1 MFRPIGR
8 GKVLGRE
15 MLGYVAQSES
25 IVSSELR
32 MAHLF
37 IQKYMNNSLILN
49 NRRYIFVFSTCN
61 LFFNDFKEQ
70 GLLFLVT
77 MNYIFVVAYS
87 LLLRSRSKGFRCE
100 SEV

>member
-15 MLGYVAQSES
+15 RGGGYVAQSES

-49 NRRYIFVFSTCN
+49 IIENNCVKLRIF
-61 LFFNDFKEQ
+61 K
-70 GLLFLVT
+70 
-77 MNYIFVVAYS
+77 I
-87 LLLRSRSKGFRCE
+87 
-100 SEV
+100 